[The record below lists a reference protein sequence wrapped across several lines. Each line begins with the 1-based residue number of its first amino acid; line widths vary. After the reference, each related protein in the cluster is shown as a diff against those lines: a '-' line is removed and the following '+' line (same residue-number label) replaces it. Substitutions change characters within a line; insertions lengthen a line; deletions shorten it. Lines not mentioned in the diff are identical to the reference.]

1 MSSKPINTCSPGQ
14 VRNLRA
20 QAALTARPAAQG
32 TKHAPTSVDALLTL
46 LRGLRRDAFGDR
58 GLHHRSA
65 PSADQ
70 MIMPGQSMRQSSVR
84 GDARLHSPTK
94 PGARLIAQA
103 KCKATPRAPC
113 LASQSFI
120 RVDLTWTYSNRQ
132 NLADLLRRARVWLIE
147 DHRGLA
153 QDQKVSVQAR
163 PTPDVP
169 RRVVDRLGEDIV
181 CELIEARAADATL
194 REIAKR

>member
-1 MSSKPINTCSPGQ
+1 M
-14 VRNLRA
+14 
-20 QAALTARPAAQG
+20 
-32 TKHAPTSVDALLTL
+32 
-46 LRGLRRDAFGDR
+46 
-58 GLHHRSA
+58 
-65 PSADQ
+65 
-70 MIMPGQSMRQSSVR
+70 
-84 GDARLHSPTK
+84 
-94 PGARLIAQA
+94 
-103 KCKATPRAPC
+103 
-113 LASQSFI
+113 
-120 RVDLTWTYSNRQ
+120 DLTWTYSNRQ